1 MNAMDTQMKAAKM
14 TGAMMIERD
23 RLANKGDYR
32 AVRAITEFLDEA
44 PMQSK
49 ALLHD
54 IIVRA

>member
-1 MNAMDTQMKAAKM
+1 MNAMEAQMKAAKM

-23 RLANKGDYR
+23 RLAIEGNSR
-32 AVRAITEFLDEA
+32 AVLAITEFLDEA

-54 IIVRA
+54 IIVGA